1 MNITHPFL
9 EHHDVK
15 YLDVDTLKY
24 PNGVASTFKI
34 DNTKPANET
43 EWIHVNNKKRTSNKT
58 ITETTNQVRR
68 SGGILRQSTQ
78 PNGKNKRKS
87 NGNHDTDKNDNTPS
101 PAANDP
107 PPKSAKETPLS
118 ENNLDEEEMD
128 IEDASCDSIKQP
140 SQASRTPPAI
150 TEVIPPHPNIPTNDG
165 TYRITVRW
173 TAPSDVRE
181 CETDK
186 NRLNEALHTLM
197 TTLFQ
202 DSDGIF
208 YRWESED
215 LAETKAASS
224 LSPTIARDFVSPKV
238 TFIGSKSMMIFG
250 IRFGFESRPGKWQHS
265 ERTKTIL
272 KEQHLNVLVSNSKS
286 TSGDLVT
293 AGYIL
298 LKAPNTTH
306 RHFYT

>member
-1 MNITHPFL
+1 
-9 EHHDVK
+9 
-15 YLDVDTLKY
+15 
-24 PNGVASTFKI
+24 
-34 DNTKPANET
+34 
-43 EWIHVNNKKRTSNKT
+43 
-58 ITETTNQVRR
+58 
-68 SGGILRQSTQ
+68 
-78 PNGKNKRKS
+78 
-87 NGNHDTDKNDNTPS
+87 
-101 PAANDP
+101 
-107 PPKSAKETPLS
+107 
-118 ENNLDEEEMD
+118 MD
-128 IEDASCDSIKQP
+128 IEDASCESNKP
-140 SQASRTPPAI
+140 LSQASRTPPAI

-173 TAPSDVRE
+173 TAPSGDVRE
-181 CETDK
+181 FENDK

-202 DSDGIF
+202 DSDGVF

-215 LAETKAASS
+215 MEETKAASS
-224 LSPTIARDFVSPKV
+224 MSPTIARDFVSPKV

-250 IRFGFESRPGKWQHS
+250 IRFGFESSPGKWQHS
-265 ERTKTIL
+265 ERTKNIL

-306 RHFYT
+306 CHYYTQYLRSKLPDATPYFDIIHLREKKGVIAIFTRIF